1 MTAPKVLANTSIFDE
16 VQLDNSFDATVYSS
30 AAGDNASNSSLDE
43 SSSPSIPD
51 AGAQIEAPNG
61 AQIAGLFQS
70 VSLSGAQHDVS
81 VDLGDLSSVILAPLA
96 FSTESNSSFGESAPT
111 DAGDIVGALDLSA
124 ISPNSVPHSDFSTFA
139 ISPSGELT
147 DAADASISG
156 GLRGLVAGA
165 ETGSASP
172 LDSHGSV
179 PVSNFA
185 FALASPESASPG
197 LDFAVPTANL
207 SALQAPVPAPAV
219 PDQGGQP
226 TTLPQ
231 GIAEVG
237 DLGVF
242 SASLAHTSSL
252 GSSESGAGSLQA
264 VSGEQSS
271 GLVINIVWDTSVSNA
286 PAAFKSVV
294 ESVVQFYESEF
305 SNPVTLNI
313 DVGWGEVA
321 GSTLTSGSLGES
333 ENYVQS
339 FSYSQIL
346 AALTQ
351 NVTDNAQ
358 LSAVNSLPSS
368 APVGGEF
375 YMPLAEATALG
386 LVTGSATLD
395 GAVGFNSSVAYAY
408 SDTNGVPG
416 NEYDLYGIVAH
427 EISEVMGRISLL
439 TFNSV
444 YSPLDLFRYAANGV
458 PSFTASRSA
467 YFSDNGGQ
475 TDLSNFNSSPYG
487 DLGDLAGNTGGNSF
501 NAFVGTGTVSPI
513 TANDLT
519 MMNVLGYD
527 LASSTAQLP
536 KVTAIAETPG
546 TGSATIG
553 DVIHLSLNFSE
564 AVSVSGT
571 PTIAL
576 NDNGVATYTGGSGTS
591 SLSFSYTVGSS
602 DSNVSELNANAINL
616 NGGSIHD
623 TAGYNAL
630 LSLSGLTQTGPQ
642 IEASPLTQID
652 ALYESVLQR
661 APTAAEITASTALDA
676 ATGSN
681 VMTAAIV
688 DSAEAITNVYPI
700 LQMFELAFGHFPTAA
715 TLASMVQADL
725 NVPQLSAAVVA
736 SQTFANAYNGGS
748 LIDPN
753 SPVTSGIVEALYQQA
768 LGYAPTQATLDSW
781 LNGGLTVEQAFQEM
795 VSSQSYFSTTQNNIE
810 QYLTQA
816 VNSVAGGASSGTG
829 ATGAAGSLSANQIDG
844 IYEAVLQRAPTS
856 TEVTASQAL
865 DSATGD
871 AATVATV
878 VNSAEAITNVYP
890 VLQMFELAFRHL
902 PTATTLAS
910 MVQSEL
916 TVTQLSTA
924 VVASQTFANTY
935 NGGVLMDPNAPVTG
949 SVVET
954 LYTQALGHAP
964 TQATLNTWLN
974 SGLST
979 AEAFQEMVTSQSYF
993 QTTQAGLQQYL
1004 SAAADNAVSAHA
1016 SDVSASIIGSNPT
1029 SEILAPHPMA

>member
-1 MTAPKVLANTSIFDE
+1 M
-16 VQLDNSFDATVYSS
+16 
-30 AAGDNASNSSLDE
+30 
-43 SSSPSIPD
+43 
-51 AGAQIEAPNG
+51 
-61 AQIAGLFQS
+61 
-70 VSLSGAQHDVS
+70 
-81 VDLGDLSSVILAPLA
+81 
-96 FSTESNSSFGESAPT
+96 
-111 DAGDIVGALDLSA
+111 
-124 ISPNSVPHSDFSTFA
+124 
-139 ISPSGELT
+139 
-147 DAADASISG
+147 
-156 GLRGLVAGA
+156 
-165 ETGSASP
+165 
-172 LDSHGSV
+172 
-179 PVSNFA
+179 
-185 FALASPESASPG
+185 
-197 LDFAVPTANL
+197 
-207 SALQAPVPAPAV
+207 
-219 PDQGGQP
+219 
-226 TTLPQ
+226 
-231 GIAEVG
+231 
-237 DLGVF
+237 
-242 SASLAHTSSL
+242 
-252 GSSESGAGSLQA
+252 
-264 VSGEQSS
+264 SGEQSS
-271 GLVINIVWDTSVSNA
+271 GLVINIIWDSSVSNA

-386 LVTGSATLD
+386 LVTGSTTLD

-475 TDLSNFNSSPYG
+475 TDLSNFNSSPNG

-519 MMNVLGYD
+519 IMNVLGYD

-553 DVIHLSLNFSE
+553 DVIHFSLNFSE
-564 AVSVSGT
+564 AVGVSGT
-571 PTIAL
+571 PTLAL

-602 DSNVSELNANAINL
+602 DSNVSELNATAINL

-652 ALYESVLQR
+652 ALYNSVLQR

-688 DSAEAITNVYPI
+688 NSAEAITNVYPI

-725 NVPQLSAAVVA
+725 NGPQLSTAVVA
-736 SQTFANAYNGGS
+736 SQTFANVYNGGS

-768 LGYAPTQATLDSW
+768 LGYAPTQSTLDSW
-781 LNGGLTVEQAFQEM
+781 LNSGLTVEQAFQEM

-810 QYLTQA
+810 QYLTEA
-816 VNSVAGGASSGTG
+816 VNNAAAGGASSGTG

-890 VLQMFELAFRHL
+890 VLQMFELAFWHL

-964 TQATLNTWLN
+964 TQATLNSWLN

-993 QTTQAGLQQYL
+993 QTTQASLQQYL

-1016 SDVSASIIGSNPT
+1016 SDVSASSHRLNQ
-1029 SEILAPHPMA
+1029 SDV